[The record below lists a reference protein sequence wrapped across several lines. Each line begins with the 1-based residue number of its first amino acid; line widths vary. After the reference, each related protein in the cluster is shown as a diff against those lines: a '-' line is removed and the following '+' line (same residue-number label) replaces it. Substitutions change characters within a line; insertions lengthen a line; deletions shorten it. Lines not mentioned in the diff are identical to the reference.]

1 MLTALYWIC
10 LPAFGACTTC
20 AAIFLGTGG
29 VGAGGRRT
37 SPKAALAAA
46 NEENRRLRERIT
58 ELEAEVNPIPT
69 FEEIAA
75 ADAADTL
82 PKHHMDAP
90 AFLHGAQP
98 RPADPVSSKPHLLT
112 ELVHQDPEATQS
124 LGVGALRAAAAMD
137 AGETQVLDVA
147 EVRNAVTAVVPVP
160 PLRDPLPPVTWGRSK
175 DPETAQIEKA
185 LSIPAPPPGAG
196 ASEISMAAGL
206 AAVTKVHATVT
217 GPAR

>member
-1 MLTALYWIC
+1 MMALG
-10 LPAFGACTTC
+10 LFAL
-20 AAIFLGTGG
+20 AAIVFGTGG

-46 NEENRRLRERIT
+46 NEENRRLRDRIT
-58 ELEAEVNPIPT
+58 ELEAEVNPIPS

-82 PKHHMDAP
+82 PKFDQAAP
-90 AFLHGAQP
+90 AFVLGAQP
-98 RPADPVSSKPHLLT
+98 RRPDPVPLIKPHLLT
-112 ELVHQDPEATQS
+112 ELVTPDPEATQS

-137 AGETQVLDVA
+137 AGETQVMPVA
-147 EVRNAVTAVVPVP
+147 EVRNAAAVVPVP
-160 PLRDPLPPVTWGRSK
+160 PLRDPLPPVTWGRTK
-175 DPETAQIEKA
+175 DPETAQIEAA

-206 AAVTKVHATVT
+206 AAVTKIQA
-217 GPAR
+217 AMSEAS

>member
-1 MLTALYWIC
+1 VIGWLMAVAGLLS
-10 LPAFGACTTC
+10 L
-20 AAIFLGTGG
+20 AAIFLFSGG

-46 NEENRRLRERIT
+46 NEENRRLREQIT
-58 ELEAEVNPIPT
+58 ELQAEINPIPT

-82 PKHHMDAP
+82 PKFDQAAP
-90 AFLHGAQP
+90 AFVLGAQP
-98 RPADPVSSKPHLLT
+98 CRPDPVPLIKPHLLT
-112 ELVHQDPEATQS
+112 ELVTPDPEATQS
-124 LGVGALRAAAAMD
+124 LGVAALRAAAAMD
-137 AGETQVLDVA
+137 AGETQVMPVA
-147 EVRNAVTAVVPVP
+147 EVRNAVVSVP
-160 PLRDPLPPVTWGRSK
+160 PLRDPLPPVTWGRTK
-175 DPETAQIEKA
+175 DAETAQIEAA

-217 GPAR
+217 GPAQ